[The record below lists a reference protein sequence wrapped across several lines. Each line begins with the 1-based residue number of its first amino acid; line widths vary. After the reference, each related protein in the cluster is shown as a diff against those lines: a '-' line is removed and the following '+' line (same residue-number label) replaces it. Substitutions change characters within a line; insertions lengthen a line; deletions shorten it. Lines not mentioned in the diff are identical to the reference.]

1 MPKEINRFM
10 GAIQLPGDKSI
21 SHRSLI
27 IGSQA
32 TGIVKIS
39 NLLESGDI
47 FSTIQCLKKFGIKI
61 IKKKKDY
68 FVYGQV
74 VGGLE
79 KFNGTLNCGNSG
91 TTARLLLGLLSTYP
105 YTIKF
110 IGDKSLSKRP
120 MGRVIDVLKKFGASI
135 KPSNKNNFPLTFQGS
150 FVGLQT
156 DYKLKVASAQ
166 IKSAFLLAALNTP
179 GISSIEENFDT
190 RDHTEIMLKYLGAKI
205 QVKKK
210 FQKKIIFL
218 EGKMPLDAKDIYVP
232 GDISSA
238 SFMIVLALIS
248 KNSKILI
255 KNVLLNPTRTGILDA
270 LKKMKAQIQIKNKRL
285 CSGEIVGDLFVKSSK
300 LKSVA
305 IQGKMAPRLIDE
317 YPILF
322 IAALFAKGTS
332 KFYGIEEL
340 RLKESDRIET
350 MKEGLSK
357 IGINIKSTKSS
368 VDIKGDKNFK
378 ILNNTVID
386 AKGDHRIAMSFKILS
401 EAINTKFKIKD
412 FQYVKTSFPTFT
424 KIIKNLKKN

>member
-1 MPKEINRFM
+1 MPKKINRFI
-10 GAIQLPGDKSI
+10 GTIQLPGDKSI

-32 TGIVKIS
+32 TGVVKIS
-39 NLLESGDI
+39 NLLESSDI
-47 FSTIQCLKKFGIKI
+47 FTTIQCIKKFGIKI
-61 IKKKKDY
+61 TKKRKDY

-105 YTIKF
+105 YKVKF

-120 MGRVIDVLKKFGASI
+120 MGRVIEVLKNFGASI
-135 KPSNKNNFPLTFQGS
+135 KPSNKNNFPFTFQGS
-150 FVGLQT
+150 FVGLQNN
-156 DYKLKVASAQ
+156 YKLKVASAQ

-179 GISSIEENFDT
+179 GVSSIEENFDT

-210 FQKKIIFL
+210 SKKKIIFL
-218 EGKMPLDAKDIYVP
+218 EGKMPLDAKDINVP

-255 KNVLLNPTRTGILDA
+255 RNVLLNSTRTGIIDV
-270 LKKMKAQIQIKNKRL
+270 LKKMKAQIQIKNKKL

-300 LKSVA
+300 LRSVT

-322 IAALFAKGTS
+322 IAALFAEGTS

-340 RLKESDRIET
+340 RFKESDRIET

-357 IGINIKSTKSS
+357 FGINIKSTKSS
-368 VDIKGDKNFK
+368 IEIKGNKNFNV
-378 ILNNTVID
+378 LNNTVID
-386 AKGDHRIAMSFKILS
+386 AKGDHRIAMSFRILS
-401 EAINTKFKIKD
+401 EAINKKFKIKD
-412 FQYVKTSFPTFT
+412 FHYVRTSFPTFI

>member
-1 MPKEINRFM
+1 MPKKINRFI
-10 GAIQLPGDKSI
+10 GTIQLPGDKSI

-32 TGIVKIS
+32 TGVVKIS
-39 NLLESGDI
+39 NLLESSDI
-47 FSTIQCLKKFGIKI
+47 FTTIQCIKKFGIKI
-61 IKKKKDY
+61 TKKRKDY

-105 YTIKF
+105 YKVKF

-120 MGRVIDVLKKFGASI
+120 MGRVIEVLKNFGASI
-135 KPSNKNNFPLTFQGS
+135 KPSNKNNFPFTFQGS
-150 FVGLQT
+150 FVGLQNN
-156 DYKLKVASAQ
+156 YKLKVASAQ

-179 GISSIEENFDT
+179 GVSSIEENFDT

-210 FQKKIIFL
+210 SKKKIIFL
-218 EGKMPLDAKDIYVP
+218 EGKMPLDAKDINVP

-255 KNVLLNPTRTGILDA
+255 RNVLLNSTRTGIIDV
-270 LKKMKAQIQIKNKRL
+270 LKKMKAQIQIKNKKL

-300 LKSVA
+300 LRSVT

-322 IAALFAKGTS
+322 IAALFAEGTS

-340 RLKESDRIET
+340 RFKESDRIET

-357 IGINIKSTKSS
+357 FGINIKSTKSS
-368 VDIKGDKNFK
+368 IEIKGNKNFNV
-378 ILNNTVID
+378 LNNTVID
-386 AKGDHRIAMSFKILS
+386 AKGDHRIAMSFRILS
-401 EAINTKFKIKD
+401 EAINKKFKIKD
-412 FQYVKTSFPTFT
+412 FHYVRTIFPAFK

>member
-1 MPKEINRFM
+1 MHKKVNRFI

-39 NLLESGDI
+39 NLLESEDI
-47 FSTIQCLKKFGIKI
+47 LSTIQCLKKFGIKI

-105 YTIKF
+105 YKIKF

-120 MGRVIDVLKKFGASI
+120 MGRVIDVLKNFGASI

-150 FVGLQT
+150 FVGLQS
-156 DYKLKVASAQ
+156 DCKLKVASAQ

-210 FQKKIIFL
+210 FQKKVIFL
-218 EGKMPLDAKDIYVP
+218 EGKMPIDAKDIYVP

-238 SFMIVLALIS
+238 SFIIVLALIS

-255 KNVLLNPTRTGILDA
+255 KNVLLNPTRTGIIDA

-285 CSGEIVGDLFVKSSK
+285 CSGEIIGDLFVKSSK
-300 LKSVA
+300 LRSTT
-305 IQGKMAPRLIDE
+305 IQAEMVPRLIDE

-340 RLKESDRIET
+340 RFKESDRIET
-350 MKEGLSK
+350 MKEGFSK

-368 VDIKGDKNFK
+368 VEIKGNKNFNF
-378 ILNNTVID
+378 LNNTVID

-401 EAINTKFKIKD
+401 EAINKKFKIKD

-424 KIIKNLKKN
+424 KIVKNLKKN

>member
-1 MPKEINRFM
+1 MPKKINRFV
-10 GAIQLPGDKSI
+10 GTIQLPGDKSI

-91 TTARLLLGLLSTYP
+91 TTARLFLGLLSTYP

-110 IGDKSLSKRP
+110 VGDKSLRKRP
-120 MGRVIDVLKKFGASI
+120 MGRVIDVLKNFGACV
-135 KPSNKNNFPLTFQGS
+135 KPLNKKNFPLTFQGS
-150 FVGLQT
+150 FLGLQN
-156 DYKLKVASAQ
+156 DYKLRVASAQ

-190 RDHTEIMLKYLGAKI
+190 RDHTEIMLEYLGAKI
-205 QVKKK
+205 RVKKK
-210 FQKKIIFL
+210 SKKKIIFL

-238 SFMIVLALIS
+238 SFIIVLALIS

-285 CSGEIVGDLFVKSSK
+285 SSGEIIGDLFVKSSK
-300 LKSVA
+300 LRSTA
-305 IQGKMAPRLIDE
+305 IQGEMAPRLIDE

-340 RLKESDRIET
+340 RFKESDRIET

-368 VDIKGDKNFK
+368 VEIKGCKKFD
-378 ILNNTVID
+378 ILNNTVIN

-401 EAINTKFKIKD
+401 EVINKKFKIKD
-412 FQYVKTSFPTFT
+412 FQYVQTSFPTFT
-424 KIIKNLKKN
+424 KIIKSLKKN

>member
-1 MPKEINRFM
+1 MPKKINRFI
-10 GAIQLPGDKSI
+10 GTIQLPGDKSI

-32 TGIVKIS
+32 TGVVKIS
-39 NLLESGDI
+39 NLLESSDI
-47 FSTIQCLKKFGIKI
+47 FTTIQCIKKFGIKI
-61 IKKKKDY
+61 TKKRKDY

-105 YTIKF
+105 YKVKF

-120 MGRVIDVLKKFGASI
+120 MGRVIEVLKNFGASI
-135 KPSNKNNFPLTFQGS
+135 KPSNKNNFPFTFQGS
-150 FVGLQT
+150 FVGLQNN
-156 DYKLKVASAQ
+156 YKLKVASAQ

-179 GISSIEENFDT
+179 GVSSIEENFDT

-210 FQKKIIFL
+210 SKKKIIFL
-218 EGKMPLDAKDIYVP
+218 EGKMPLDAKDINVP

-255 KNVLLNPTRTGILDA
+255 RNVLLNSTRTGIIDV
-270 LKKMKAQIQIKNKRL
+270 LKKMKAQIQIKNKKL

-300 LKSVA
+300 LRSVT

-322 IAALFAKGTS
+322 IAALFAEGTS

-340 RLKESDRIET
+340 RFKESDRIET

-357 IGINIKSTKSS
+357 FGINIKSTKSS
-368 VDIKGDKNFK
+368 IEIKGNKNFNV
-378 ILNNTVID
+378 LNNTVID
-386 AKGDHRIAMSFKILS
+386 AKGDHRIAMSFRILS
-401 EAINTKFKIKD
+401 EAINKKFKIKD
-412 FQYVKTSFPTFT
+412 FHYVRTSFPAFI
-424 KIIKNLKKN
+424 KIIKNLK

>member
-1 MPKEINRFM
+1 MPKKINRFI
-10 GAIQLPGDKSI
+10 GTIQLPGDKSI

-47 FSTIQCLKKFGIKI
+47 FSTIQSLKKFGIKI

-105 YTIKF
+105 YTIRF
-110 IGDKSLSKRP
+110 VGDKSLSKRP
-120 MGRVIDVLKKFGASI
+120 MGRVIDVLKNFGASV
-135 KPSNKNNFPLTFQGS
+135 KPSNKDNFPLTFQGS

-179 GISSIEENFDT
+179 GVSSIEENFDT

-205 QVKKK
+205 QVKRKSK
-210 FQKKIIFL
+210 KKIIFL
-218 EGKMPLDAKDIYVP
+218 EGKMPLDAKDIFVP

-248 KNSKILI
+248 KNSKICI
-255 KNVLLNPTRTGILDA
+255 KNVLLNQTRTGVLDA
-270 LKKMKAQIQIKNKRL
+270 LRKMKAQIQIKNKRL

-300 LKSVA
+300 LRSVT
-305 IQGKMAPRLIDE
+305 IQEEMAPRLIDE

-322 IAALFAKGTS
+322 IAALFAEGTS

-340 RLKESDRIET
+340 RFKESDRIET
-350 MKEGLSK
+350 MKEGLSEV
-357 IGINIKSTKSS
+357 GINIKSTKSS
-368 VDIKGDKNFK
+368 VEIKGNKNFNV
-378 ILNNTVID
+378 LNNTVID

-401 EAINTKFKIKD
+401 EAINKKFKIKD
-412 FQYVKTSFPTFT
+412 FQYVRTSFPTFT

>member
-1 MPKEINRFM
+1 MSKKINRFK
-10 GAIQLPGDKSI
+10 GTIQLPGDKSI

-47 FSTIQCLKKFGIKI
+47 LSTIQCLKKFGVKI

-105 YTIKF
+105 YTVKF
-110 IGDKSLSKRP
+110 IGDKSLNKRP
-120 MGRVIDVLKKFGASI
+120 MGRVIDVLKNFGASV
-135 KPSNKNNFPLTFQGS
+135 KPLNKNNFPLTLQGS

-156 DYKLKVASAQ
+156 DYKLKIASAQ

-179 GISSIEENFDT
+179 GVSSIEENFDT
-190 RDHTEIMLKYLGAKI
+190 RDHTEIMLKYFGAKI
-205 QVKKK
+205 QIKKK
-210 FQKKIIFL
+210 FQKKVIFL

-248 KNSKILI
+248 KNSKIFI

-300 LKSVA
+300 LRSVT
-305 IQGKMAPRLIDE
+305 IQAKMAPRLIDE

-322 IAALFAKGTS
+322 IAALFANGTS
-332 KFYGIEEL
+332 KFYGVEEL

-357 IGINIKSTKSS
+357 FDIRIKSTKSS
-368 VDIKGDKNFK
+368 VQIKGNKNFNV
-378 ILNNTVID
+378 LNNTVID

-401 EAINTKFKIKD
+401 EAINKKFEIKD
-412 FQYVKTSFPTFT
+412 FQYVRTSFPAFT

>member
-1 MPKEINRFM
+1 MPKKINRFI
-10 GAIQLPGDKSI
+10 GTIQLPGDKSI

-120 MGRVIDVLKKFGASI
+120 MGRVIDVLKNFGASV

-210 FQKKIIFL
+210 SQKKIIFL

-300 LKSVA
+300 LRSVT
-305 IQGKMAPRLIDE
+305 IQGEMAPRLIDE

-340 RLKESDRIET
+340 RFKESDRIET

-357 IGINIKSTKSS
+357 VGINIKSTKSS
-368 VDIKGDKNFK
+368 VEIKGNKNFNV
-378 ILNNTVID
+378 LNNTVID

-401 EAINTKFKIKD
+401 EAINKKFKIKD
-412 FQYVKTSFPTFT
+412 FQYVQTSFPTFT

>member
-1 MPKEINRFM
+1 MPKKINRFI
-10 GAIQLPGDKSI
+10 GTIQLPGDKSI

-61 IKKKKDY
+61 IKKKKNY
-68 FVYGQV
+68 FVYGKV

-120 MGRVIDVLKKFGASI
+120 MGRVIDVLKHFGASV
-135 KPSNKNNFPLTFQGS
+135 KPSNKNNFPLTFRGS

-210 FQKKIIFL
+210 SQKKIIFL
-218 EGKMPLDAKDIYVP
+218 EGKMPLDAKDIYIP

-248 KNSKILI
+248 KNSKILV

-285 CSGEIVGDLFVKSSK
+285 CSGEIIGDLFVRSSK
-300 LKSVA
+300 LRSVT
-305 IQGKMAPRLIDE
+305 IQGEMAPRLIDE

-340 RLKESDRIET
+340 RFKESDRIET

-357 IGINIKSTKSS
+357 VGINIKSTKSS
-368 VDIKGDKNFK
+368 VEIKGNKNFNV
-378 ILNNTVID
+378 LNNSVID

-401 EAINTKFKIKD
+401 EAINKKFRIKD
-412 FQYVKTSFPTFT
+412 FQYVQTSFPTFI
-424 KIIKNLKKN
+424 KILKNLKKN

>member
-1 MPKEINRFM
+1 MPKEINRFV
-10 GAIQLPGDKSI
+10 GTIQLPGDKSI

-39 NLLESGDI
+39 NLLESEDI
-47 FSTIQCLKKFGIKI
+47 FTTIECLKKFGVKI
-61 IKKKKDY
+61 IKKNKDY

-120 MGRVIDVLKKFGASI
+120 MGRVIDVLKNFGVSI
-135 KPSNKNNFPLTFQGS
+135 KPSNKNNFPLTFRGS

-156 DYKLKVASAQ
+156 DFKLKVASAQ

-205 QVKKK
+205 KVKKK
-210 FQKKIIFL
+210 SQKKTIFL
-218 EGKMPLDAKDIYVP
+218 EGKMPLDAKNIYVP

-285 CSGEIVGDLFVKSSK
+285 CSGEIVGDLYVKSSK
-300 LKSVA
+300 LTSVK
-305 IQGKMAPRLIDE
+305 IQEKMAPRLIDE

-357 IGINIKSTKSS
+357 FGINIKSTKSS
-368 VDIKGDKNFK
+368 VEIKGNKNFN

-401 EAINTKFKIKD
+401 EAINKKFKIKD
-412 FQYVKTSFPTFT
+412 FQYVQTSFPGFI